1 MIMIK
6 KIILLLSVVSL
17 FVHAGCS
24 SFDKI
29 QPELY
34 QAVYQGENRLEVLN
48 GKYVISSPDV
58 IQIAVQDNPGLGTTS
73 LIAPDGNVFIPLL
86 GDVYVDG
93 LTILQLREKMHKLV
107 GRYLKDLPIESIS
120 AQVVGY
126 NSKKV
131 FVYNYGATGISPI
144 RFTGNLTILDV
155 ISQTGY
161 LSTSNKKKITIIRP
175 ELDLAKKPQKFVFN
189 LNDIMKK
196 GRSENNIILRHNDII
211 FIPPTIVGRFTI
223 ALRKLIEP
231 FRPVAQVGST
241 YQNMQYNALGFDAQ
255 GSSGRGGGRGIG
267 SSSGIGR

>member
-6 KIILLLSVVSL
+6 RIILFLSVVSL
-17 FVHAGCS
+17 FVHAGCT

-34 QAVYQGENRLEVLN
+34 QAAYHGEDRLEVLN
-48 GKYVISSPDV
+48 GKYVISAPDV

-73 LIAPDGNVFIPLL
+73 VIAPDGNVFIPLL

-93 LTILQLREKMHKLV
+93 LTILQLREKMHKLI

-131 FVYNYGATGISPI
+131 FVYNYGATNISPI
-144 RFTGNLTILDV
+144 RFTGNLTIFDV
-155 ISQTGY
+155 LSQTGY
-161 LSTSNKKKITIIRP
+161 ASTGNKKKITIIRP
-175 ELDLAKKPQKFVFN
+175 EMDLAKKPQKFVFN

-196 GRSENNIILRHNDII
+196 GRAENNLILRHNDII
-211 FIPPTIVGRFTI
+211 YIPPTIFGRITVAI
-223 ALRKLIEP
+223 GKVLEP
-231 FRPVAQVGST
+231 LRPVAEVGET
-241 YQNMQYNALGFDAQ
+241 YQDMKYDSLGFSDASDSGSRG
-255 GSSGRGGGRGIG
+255 GSSRR
-267 SSSGIGR
+267 

>member
-1 MIMIK
+1 MNK
-6 KIILLLSVVSL
+6 KLIIHLSIISLL
-17 FVHAGCS
+17 FYTGCN

-34 QAVYQGENRLEVLN
+34 QAAYQAENRLEALN
-48 GKYVISSPDV
+48 GKYVISAPDV

-73 LIAPDGNVFIPLL
+73 VIGPDGNIFIPLL

-93 LTILQLREKMHKLV
+93 LTILQLREKMHKMV

-131 FVYNYGATGISPI
+131 FVYHYGATSIMPI

-155 ISQTGY
+155 LSQTGY

-175 ELDLAKKPQKFVFN
+175 EMDLTKKPQKFVFN
-189 LNDIMKK
+189 LNDLMKK
-196 GRSENNIILRHNDII
+196 GRSENNLILRHNDII
-211 FIPPTIVGRFTI
+211 YIPPTIVGRFAI
-223 ALRKLIEP
+223 AIQKALSPL
-231 FRPVAQVGST
+231 RPVADVGST
-241 YQNMQYNALGFDAQ
+241 YQNMQYNALGFSSQ
-255 GSSGRGGGRGIG
+255 SGSGRGGGRGIG
-267 SSSGIGR
+267 RGIGR

>member
-29 QPELY
+29 QPEVY
-34 QAVYQGENRLEVLN
+34 QAAYHAEDRLEVLN
-48 GKYVISSPDV
+48 GKYVISAPDV

-73 LIAPDGNVFIPLL
+73 VIGPDGNVFIPLL

-93 LTILQLREKMHKLV
+93 LTILQLREKIHKLV

-155 ISQTGY
+155 LSQTGY

-175 ELDLAKKPQKFVFN
+175 EMDLTKKPQKFVFN
-189 LNDIMKK
+189 LNDLMKK
-196 GRSENNIILRHNDII
+196 GRSENNLILRHNDII
-211 FIPPTIVGRFTI
+211 YIPPSIFGRITI
-223 ALRKLIEP
+223 AVQKVLQP
-231 FRPVAQVGST
+231 FRPVAELGST
-241 YQNMQYNALGFDAQ
+241 YSDMKYDSLGFSSVSNN
-255 GSSGRGGGRGIG
+255 GSR
-267 SSSGIGR
+267 SSSSRR

>member
-1 MIMIK
+1 MNK
-6 KIILLLSVVSL
+6 KLIIHLSIISLL
-17 FVHAGCS
+17 FYTGCK

-34 QAVYQGENRLEVLN
+34 QAAYQAENRLEALN
-48 GKYVISSPDV
+48 GKYVISAPDV

-73 LIAPDGNVFIPLL
+73 VIGPDGNIFIPLL

-131 FVYNYGATGISPI
+131 FVYNYGAIGINAI

-155 ISQTGY
+155 LSQTGY

-175 ELDLAKKPQKFVFN
+175 ERDPAKKPQKFVFN

-196 GRSENNIILRHNDII
+196 GRSENNLILRHNDII
-211 FIPPTIVGRFTI
+211 YIPPTIFGRITI
-223 ALRKLIEP
+223 AIQKVLEP
-231 FRPVAQVGST
+231 VRPVGELGVT
-241 YQNMQYNALGFDAQ
+241 YSDMKYDSLGFSDP
-255 GSSGRGGGRGIG
+255 SG
-267 SSSGIGR
+267 SGIGRGSRGRSR

>member
-1 MIMIK
+1 MAMIK
-6 KIILLLSVVSL
+6 RIILFLSVVSL
-17 FVHAGCS
+17 FVHAGCT
-24 SFDKI
+24 SFEKI

-73 LIAPDGNVFIPLL
+73 VIGPDGNVFIPLL
-86 GDVYVDG
+86 GDIYVDG

-131 FVYNYGATGISPI
+131 FVYNYGAVGINAI

-155 ISQTGY
+155 LSQTGY

-175 ELDLAKKPQKFVFN
+175 EMDLTKKPQKFVFN
-189 LNDIMKK
+189 LNDLMKR
-196 GRSENNIILRHNDII
+196 GRSEDNLILRHNDII
-211 FIPPTIVGRFTI
+211 YIPPTIFGRFTVAI
-223 ALRKLIEP
+223 RKVLEP
-231 FRPVAQVGST
+231 VRPVADVGST
-241 YQNMQYNALGFDAQ
+241 YSDMKYDALGFDTQ
-255 GSSGRGGGRGIG
+255 GNSGSG
-267 SSSGIGR
+267 SSSRR